1 MATLIIE
8 ASVAA
13 PQLTITNANIL
24 SVSTPLSSSI
34 DGAEVAV
41 DTSEAV
47 VYADYAINT
56 GLFIPAGADSLTT
69 SDNKLL
75 YCGVDEQILPQ
86 IPYGTKVT
94 YYEDSMLIGVFY
106 IDSIVRV
113 AKQAFQLNLMSG
125 LGLLETKVHKG
136 NVYNNITLS
145 DLLDDIIGTTF
156 SYTVDPAIASWPC
169 FGWLPYD
176 TARENLHRVLMAM
189 GVNIFKSADGNP
201 RFSVLDD
208 SSPISVSDDDV
219 YMNGSVSYGSPATQV
234 SVTEHQYL
242 EAGGERVI
250 LYDNTDG
257 GGAVTNAETVF
268 NEPYYDLQWT
278 GQTLVSSGS
287 NYAVVS
293 GIGVLT
299 GIPYTHIQ
307 KIVTKNASPGSVKNR
322 EVSVTDD
329 GLINPLNSNNVAQ
342 RLMDYYSAAQ
352 TVSGKMILG
361 TPRPGSAIT
370 VTDAFG
376 DLKTGIIKDM
386 DITSSATVAATFEA
400 VTDYSPSHMG
410 NQFENQATILSSG
423 TWTVPAGVDHI
434 RMILIGGG
442 DGGQGGQN
450 GTDGKGALDM
460 ASATTASQ
468 ETMYYAEAAEP
479 GQGGDPG
486 AAGQG
491 GSILEGD
498 YAVTPGETIT
508 ISIGAGGAGG
518 YVGGGMGSAGSP
530 TTASSPSIGTLS
542 SADEDGAPS
551 EFGYKNLLT
560 GITYGQAGIDG
571 EAGGAGGAT
580 TISDESGADGGEGYP
595 GESIASAQGGSGGGG
610 GWAHGG
616 DMSGYFFGH
625 ASGGGGGGA
634 AHNSAGYAG
643 RGGQGRTSPPAPD
656 NAVLGG
662 DGGDGADAEAPAQ
675 STPGK
680 GGDGGH
686 GGGGGG
692 NGGGYT
698 ITGSG
703 LLGLVTGQA
712 GQAGRGGTG
721 TAGADGGDGVV
732 IILY

>member
-1 MATLIIE
+1 MATLIIAE
-8 ASVAA
+8 SVAA
-13 PQLTITNANIL
+13 PELTIQDANLL
-24 SVSTPLSSSI
+24 SLTAPLSSSI
-34 DGAEVAV
+34 DGSEVAV
-41 DTSEAV
+41 DTCEAV
-47 VYADYAINT
+47 VLADYAVNT

-75 YCGVDEQILPQ
+75 YVGVDEQILPQ
-86 IPYGTKVT
+86 IPYGTRVE
-94 YYEDSMLIGVFY
+94 YYEGSSIIGVFY
-106 IDSIVRV
+106 LENVTRV
-113 AKQAFQLNLMSG
+113 TKQTYQLDLMSG
-125 LGLLETKVHKG
+125 LGLLENKVHRG

-145 DLLDDIIGTTF
+145 DLLTDIIGNTF
-156 SYTVDPAIASWPC
+156 TYTVDPAIASWPC

-189 GVNIFKSADGNP
+189 GVNIFKNADGNP

-208 SSPISVSDDDV
+208 SNPISVSDDDV
-219 YMNGSVSYGSPATQV
+219 YINGKVSYGSPATQV

-250 LYDNTDG
+250 LFDNTDG
-257 GGAVTNAETVF
+257 GGAVQGAEVVF
-268 NEPYYDLQWT
+268 DSPAYDLQWT
-278 GQTLVSSGS
+278 GQTLDDAGA

-352 TVSGKMILG
+352 TVNGKMILG

-376 DLKTGIIKDM
+376 DPKTGIVKSM

-400 VTDYSPSHMG
+400 VTDYTPDHMG
-410 NQFENQATILSSG
+410 NQFEQQVTVTESG
-423 TWTVPAGVDHI
+423 TWTVPAGVTHI
-434 RMILIGGG
+434 RMVLIGGG
-442 DGGQGGQN
+442 DGGQGGTS

-460 ASATTASQ
+460 QTQLGDSRQSSFYPDT
-468 ETMYYAEAAEP
+468 AEP
-479 GQGGDPG
+479 GKGGEAG

-491 GSILEGD
+491 GSIFDGD
-498 YAVTPGETIT
+498 YDVTPGETIT

-518 YVGGGMGSAGSP
+518 YVGGGAGSAGSP
-530 TTASSPSIGTLS
+530 TTASSASIGSIS
-542 SADEDGAPS
+542 SADGLPS
-551 EFGYKNLLT
+551 EYGYKNLLS
-560 GITYGQAGIDG
+560 GIVYGQAGIDG
-571 EAGGAGGAT
+571 EAGGDGGAT

-595 GESIASAQGGSGGGG
+595 GSSIASAEGGPGGPG
-610 GWAHGG
+610 GWGHGG
-616 DMSGYFFGH
+616 NMDGYFFAR

-634 AHNSAGYAG
+634 AHNSPGESGG
-643 RGGQGRTSPPAPD
+643 RGLVITAPPAPS
-656 NAVLGG
+656 NAVSGG
-662 DGGDGADAEAPAQ
+662 RGGDGADAEAPAL

-692 NGGGYT
+692 NGGGWT
-698 ITGSG
+698 ITGGGLSALMIAASG
-703 LLGLVTGQA
+703 GAEGK
-712 GQAGRGGTG
+712 GGTG
-721 TAGADGGDGVV
+721 TAGADGGDGVA